1 MEILFI
7 CTGNTCRSIISEA
20 IFNSK
25 ASNGWHASSAGSNPN
40 KAVNQRAIELLIK
53 KAIPVKGLHSKSW
66 NDLPVVP
73 QIVITLCSSA
83 AGESCPAYLGNA
95 LRAHWGVDDPS
106 IVQGTEEEIDEAF
119 EAAYELMNQRIE
131 SFIELLSKDYSLS
144 DPNFIERLKRIG
156 IDY

>member
-1 MEILFI
+1 M
-7 CTGNTCRSIISEA
+7 
-20 IFNSK
+20 
-25 ASNGWHASSAGSNPN
+25 
-40 KAVNQRAIELLIK
+40 
-53 KAIPVKGLHSKSW
+53 
-66 NDLPVVP
+66 VP

-156 IDY
+156 IDD